1 MVAELKGSAPPI
13 QICTQR
19 GAWRPCR
26 HVILKPGSWGA
37 DISNAV
43 AARLMYG
50 RILDM
55 TPGLECEIVNQ
66 DAYERNLMHMRK
78 LGLELPRI
86 ADLADPVSHLKEKAL
101 DIADADPNSADIRN
115 LFRVHWHNGADR
127 TSLVNVP
134 EHIVLP
140 EALTGV
146 KAKIIVA
153 LGNRF
158 PMIDAHKVLAAYGC
172 LIPRLLSGAFD
183 VTRHRAVWPS
193 TGNYCR
199 GGVAIAKLLGCRSV
213 AVLPEGM
220 SKERFNWLEEWVVD
234 ASDIHRTPGTESNVK
249 EIYDACHVLAQDQ
262 QNLILNQFAE
272 YGNYIIHRAVTG
284 PALERIFSAHSPDGE
299 LKPRAFVCASG
310 SAGTLAAGDHLKQ
323 ALGTDTCVVEAL
335 ECPTL
340 LYNGYGEH
348 NIQGIGDKHVPLIHN
363 VMGTDFVIGVSD
375 KSSDALNLAFN
386 TSVGRAY
393 LSEHKGIDQQVLAG
407 LNDLGLSSIAN
418 VLGAIKYAKYMSL
431 GEDDVVL
438 TVATDGAPMYQSEL
452 SNSLKEYSDGMF
464 SELDAAE
471 AFGQHVLGA
480 GIDHVSELNR
490 LDRER
495 IFNLAYYT
503 WVEQQGIGL
512 GDFDRRRDQSFWNGL
527 MELVPVWDAMIDGIN
542 ESLSRE

>member
-1 MVAELKGSAPPI
+1 MVAELNGSTPPF
-13 QICTQR
+13 QISTQR
-19 GAWRPCR
+19 GAWTPCR
-26 HVILKPGSWGA
+26 DVILKPGSRGA

-43 AARLMYG
+43 VARLMHG
-50 RILDM
+50 RNLDM

-101 DIADADPNSADIRN
+101 DIADADPDSADIRN

-127 TSLVNVP
+127 TSLVDVP
-134 EHIVLP
+134 DHIVLP
-140 EALTGV
+140 QALTGV

-234 ASDIHRTPGTESNVK
+234 PSDIHRTPGTESNVK

-284 PALERIFSAHSPDGE
+284 PALARIFSAHSPDGE
-299 LKPRAFVCASG
+299 LRPRAFVCASG

-323 ALGTDTCVVEAL
+323 VLGTDTCVVEAL

-418 VLGAIKYAKYMSL
+418 VLGAIKYAKYMGL

-452 SNSLKEYSDGMF
+452 SNSLQDYSGGKF

-480 GIDHVSELNR
+480 GIDHVSELSR

-503 WVEQQGIGL
+503 WVEQQGVSL
-512 GDFDRRRDQSFWNGL
+512 ADFDRRRDKSFWDGL
-527 MELVPVWDAMIDGIN
+527 MKLVPVWDAMIDGLN
-542 ESLSRE
+542 ENLSKE